1 MKSHCWMGEWA
12 LKRQEDLKKIFEWI
26 QIQQTTFNEIY
37 DFFYTFGIG
46 HWTLDVRHSKMIY
59 SIALNDFWIS
69 RLTTPLLRPTMTNWI
84 KMVLIPVNKKK
95 TIFNNTHCCAFSWIT
110 HISSHISMSQAVGII
125 IHFVGA
131 KIANVCFVWLYF
143 YMWFAST
150 LLVKSKKK

>member
-1 MKSHCWMGEWA
+1 MKSHCWMDKWA
-12 LKRQEDLKKIFEWI
+12 LKRQEDLKKILEWI

-37 DFFYTFGIG
+37 DFFYTFGVG

-59 SIALNDFWIS
+59 SIALNDFWNF
-69 RLTTPLLRPTMTNWI
+69 RLTTPLLLWPTMTNWI

-95 TIFNNTHCCAFSWIT
+95 TIFDNTHCCCIFIAYLNVSNCRDNK
-110 HISSHISMSQAVGII
+110 
-125 IHFVGA
+125 IHFVET

-150 LLVKSKKK
+150 LLLVKIALE